1 MVAVLCFKALSAER
15 KNMNTLEQ
23 LQEPFYLESNVTMQ
37 VNQILIHWH
46 SPPDSS
52 HPFSPIWL
60 FHLSGSFSA
69 NTRKNGHVR
78 NFLTW
83 PLHYY
88 LCLYPVYSVIKR
100 HPIIAHAQNLCFFIS
115 FRLLVCDYSK
125 SCILF
130 RLIPSVDILWNN
142 ADVVGCKIPLTPSKI
157 SPALKVTINR

>member
-1 MVAVLCFKALSAER
+1 MVAVLCFKPLSAER

-69 NTRKNGHVR
+69 NTRK
-78 NFLTW
+78 T
-83 PLHYY
+83 PQLHFRKHSFSKDRK
-88 LCLYPVYSVIKR
+88 SV
-100 HPIIAHAQNLCFFIS
+100 
-115 FRLLVCDYSK
+115 V
-125 SCILF
+125 
-130 RLIPSVDILWNN
+130 
-142 ADVVGCKIPLTPSKI
+142 
-157 SPALKVTINR
+157 

>member
-1 MVAVLCFKALSAER
+1 MVAVLCFKPLSAER

-69 NTRKNGHVR
+69 NTRKNPSTA
-78 NFLTW
+78 FSKT
-83 PLHYY
+83 P
-88 LCLYPVYSVIKR
+88 
-100 HPIIAHAQNLCFFIS
+100 FF
-115 FRLLVCDYSK
+115 
-125 SCILF
+125 
-130 RLIPSVDILWNN
+130 
-142 ADVVGCKIPLTPSKI
+142 
-157 SPALKVTINR
+157 